1 MKKEISLRHKIE
13 MIDGNVT
20 SEWLVLNDES
30 VPIGGIPMR
39 ISVHLDDVPE
49 LIEKLTNWNKTKGV
63 DNLTTD

>member
-1 MKKEISLRHKIE
+1 